1 MNKVAIYVLLLISTI
16 LNDTE
21 CKKSVLKRFL
31 SVGIGASLM
40 TTPIYNT
47 HMIPV
52 ANADARLN
60 APTAAGTRVNSDPES
75 LLRYGLPFNDKDIRS
90 IQSSIESVKSNLKTR
105 RPGFAVSDLT
115 NAKKLIKSNS
125 AKIIKKFPEVNRA
138 EGQKSLEKLEELI
151 SPVED
156 AINTQQ
162 ASGSGSVQERA
173 GLDDAFAAQDNLAK
187 QLTVVEEYLIP
198 PGFKRTIPEEYK
210 DLPALQGRATIQFVI
225 VKPDGS
231 KYDIEGTLYDNAK
244 LTMTVDGY
252 NAPLTAGN
260 FVDLVSKGYYDNKKI
275 TRSDGFVVQTGDAN
289 PDGDIHGYVPSG
301 KTEERK
307 VPLEISLIGDKE
319 LLYSS
324 TSEDD
329 GRGYAAAALPFQAY
343 GALGMARS
351 EFEADSASSQFF
363 WLLFESDL
371 TPAGKN
377 MLDGRYSC
385 FGYTVEGSELLKDVK
400 EGDIIKSAKVV
411 SGLNN
416 LQ

>member
-1 MNKVAIYVLLLISTI
+1 M
-16 LNDTE
+16 E
-21 CKKSVLKRFL
+21 
-31 SVGIGASLM
+31 
-40 TTPIYNT
+40 
-47 HMIPV
+47 
-52 ANADARLN
+52 
-60 APTAAGTRVNSDPES
+60 
-75 LLRYGLPFNDKDIRS
+75 
-90 IQSSIESVKSNLKTR
+90 
-105 RPGFAVSDLT
+105 
-115 NAKKLIKSNS
+115 
-125 AKIIKKFPEVNRA
+125 
-138 EGQKSLEKLEELI
+138 
-151 SPVED
+151 
-156 AINTQQ
+156 
-162 ASGSGSVQERA
+162 ERA

-231 KYDIEGTLYDNAK
+231 KCDID
-244 LTMTVDGY
+244 
-252 NAPLTAGN
+252 
-260 FVDLVSKGYYDNKKI
+260 
-275 TRSDGFVVQTGDAN
+275 
-289 PDGDIHGYVPSG
+289 GYVPSG